1 MEKSGVIV
9 LRGKKDPLELPEAPH
24 EPIYRMLCA
33 RYQEEHQK
41 SPTAWMRYLL
51 YEDARLQAVLSVCGQ
66 KRQHRLPQKLVYN
79 SVRAIDEVC
88 QKSHARKPWRK
99 KSALSKSDRL
109 TNAMLKLAIKKKMTK
124 TLALGVVRA
133 TATVGCTNDYCRRV
147 WFGTVFFAFA
157 QASILVLMCIG

>member
-1 MEKSGVIV
+1 MENSGVIV
-9 LRGKKDPLELPEAPH
+9 LRGNKDPLELPEAPH

-79 SVRAIDEVC
+79 SVRACVPKISC
-88 QKSHARKPWRK
+88 LQPWRK

-124 TLALGVVRA
+124 TLALGVVRLQPPLA
-133 TATVGCTNDYCRRV
+133 APTTIVGGYGLEWYFLHLLRR
-147 WFGTVFFAFA
+147 
-157 QASILVLMCIG
+157 QS